1 MNKEFVF
8 GKLDNPTKELE
19 KKFRF
24 KFFTNLHTEMYNT
37 SYEMFLDKKFLGHGP
52 KMYRII
58 CKEYDIKTEKGRS
71 WRFVYHNNT
80 KVGVESLP
88 KRTRIR
94 HFDDVEANYIFNW
107 RTQYPCTAI
116 SYLINRSC

>member
-1 MNKEFVF
+1 M
-8 GKLDNPTKELE
+8 TKETLYYDNA
-19 KKFRF
+19 F
-24 KFFTNLHTEMYNT
+24 KIVWSNDGKEY
-37 SYEMFLDKKFLGHGP
+37 
-52 KMYRII
+52 
-58 CKEYDIKTEKGRS
+58 KEYDIKTEKGRS

-116 SYLINRSC
+116 AYLINRRNKAAINRERNFKQKNKNR